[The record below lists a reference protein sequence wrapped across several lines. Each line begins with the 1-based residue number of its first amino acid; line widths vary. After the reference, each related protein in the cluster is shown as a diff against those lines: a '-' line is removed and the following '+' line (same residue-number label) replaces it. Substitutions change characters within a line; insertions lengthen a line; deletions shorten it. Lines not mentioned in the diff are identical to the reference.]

1 MKFIIASIVIFG
13 GVFLFTMYDIM
24 KTVGKYDRAEEE
36 RMRRAFYD
44 KTKDTDT
51 EEITEGTDS

>member
-1 MKFIIASIVIFG
+1 MKFIIATIIIFISALL
-13 GVFLFTMYDIM
+13 GVFYMIM
-24 KTVGKYDRAEEE
+24 KTVDDYDKAEEE

-51 EEITEGTDS
+51 EEITEG

>member
-1 MKFIIASIVIFG
+1 MKFIIGAVIIFTG
-13 GVFLFTMYDIM
+13 AFLFTMCDVM

-51 EEITEGTDS
+51 EEITEG